1 MNTLKWRNLWLLALA
16 EMLAMSLWFSASA
29 VVPQLTA
36 EWGLSGSGQSWLTM
50 SVQLGFVT
58 GALASAV
65 LNLADRIATRHLF
78 AASALVGAA
87 LNAAIALFV
96 DGPAPAI
103 ALRFLT
109 GVTLAGVYPPGMK
122 LMATWC
128 KEDRGLCIG
137 VLVGALTV
145 GSAMPHLFNAV
156 PLFGGEAGIPDWRP
170 VLLTASASA
179 LFAALI
185 AARFVRAG
193 PLHAGVAPFR
203 PRYAGEALADR
214 PLRLANFGY
223 LGHMWELY
231 AMWTWVPLFLLA
243 AYQQAGWSEAAA
255 RLAGF
260 GAVAIGGLGCIVAG
274 LLADRWGRTVISSL
288 SLVISGA
295 CALTAGLLFQ
305 QPALLTVLCLVWGF
319 AVVADSAQFSA
330 AVSELSD
337 PRYVGTALTMQTSL
351 GFLLTLFTIRMVPP
365 LVDRIGWEWAF
376 AVLALGPVF
385 GIASMLRL
393 RTLPAA
399 RKMASGNR

>member
-1 MNTLKWRNLWLLALA
+1 
-16 EMLAMSLWFSASA
+16 
-29 VVPQLTA
+29 
-36 EWGLSGSGQSWLTM
+36 
-50 SVQLGFVT
+50 
-58 GALASAV
+58 
-65 LNLADRIATRHLF
+65 
-78 AASALVGAA
+78 
-87 LNAAIALFV
+87 
-96 DGPAPAI
+96 
-103 ALRFLT
+103 
-109 GVTLAGVYPPGMK
+109 
-122 LMATWC
+122 
-128 KEDRGLCIG
+128 
-137 VLVGALTV
+137 
-145 GSAMPHLFNAV
+145 
-156 PLFGGEAGIPDWRP
+156 
-170 VLLTASASA
+170 
-179 LFAALI
+179 
-185 AARFVRAG
+185 
-193 PLHAGVAPFR
+193 
-203 PRYAGEALADR
+203 
-214 PLRLANFGY
+214 
-223 LGHMWELY
+223 
-231 AMWTWVPLFLLA
+231 
-243 AYQQAGWSEAAA
+243 
-255 RLAGF
+255 
-260 GAVAIGGLGCIVAG
+260 VAIGGLGCIVAG